1 MGKNIVPLVSN
12 LLSSDLLV
20 GIMKLAFPKAFKAP
34 SSRGRP
40 RKVSWEGRLKDG
52 ILFSKLLMAGLSLAA
67 LRKRDA
73 ITSER
78 SFALMA
84 YTTEHISDLDMAN
97 MFPGSPKWF
106 VKEGLL
112 RMGYAESDVPELP
125 WQDVTDVVSEYVT
138 LISENQYKLQTIDQL
153 KKAGLQPDIANQLVG
168 LPVDQLNA
176 WAQEWAQV
184 NRQQADQKVQEQATA
199 SK

>member
-12 LLSSDLLV
+12 LLSSDFLV

-34 SSRGRP
+34 STRGRP

-52 ILFSKLLMAGLSLAA
+52 ILFSKLLMGALSVAA

-73 ITSER
+73 ITPEC

-84 YTTEHISDLDMAN
+84 YTTEHVSGLDIAN

-106 VKEGLL
+106 VREGLL
-112 RMGYAESDVPELP
+112 QMGYAERDVPELP
-125 WQDVTDVVSEYVT
+125 WKDVTDVVSEYAT
-138 LISENQYKLQTIDQL
+138 LIAEGQYKTQTLDQL
-153 KKAGLQPDIANQLVG
+153 KKAGLQPDIASQLVG
-168 LPVDQLNA
+168 LPVDQFNA
-176 WAQEWAQV
+176 WVQEWARV
-184 NRQQADQKVQEQATA
+184 NRQHAEQQPQEQAA
-199 SK
+199 GSK